1 MPISL
6 VNPYLEVGNI
16 HNQALDW
23 VASQLHAPEVL
34 PTDKLIELVTNWYVT
49 QVPELTPEQK
59 AGFYALTAMGMNYT
73 QRYSV
78 AELCQVAKLS
88 DQATSFITQACVLAG
103 GFPEIIAQLNSL
115 NVQALAADLSD
126 NDQSYTLLTLAI
138 ALKSAEYGQLQQ
150 TLGDKSPWSGYGY
163 GIGNRAW
170 PWSAD
175 AHGGLAGAIAGAIG
189 GVAGGFLGIF
199 AGFVGGGIIGGY
211 SGAIGESIATAVG
224 P

>member
-6 VNPYLEVGNI
+6 VNPYLDVGNI

-23 VASQLHAPEVL
+23 IASQLHAPEVP
-34 PTDKLIELVTNWYVT
+34 PTDKLVELVMNWYVT
-49 QVPELTPEQK
+49 QIPDVTPEQK
-59 AGFYALTAMGMNYT
+59 AGFYALTATGMTYA

-78 AELCQVAKLS
+78 AELCQLAKLS
-88 DQATSFITQACVLAG
+88 DQATSFIAQACGLTG
-103 GFPEIIAQLNSL
+103 KFPEILMQLNTL
-115 NVQALAADLSD
+115 NTQALAADLSD
-126 NDQSYTLLTLAI
+126 NDQPYPLLTLAI

-150 TLGDKSPWSGYGY
+150 ALGNNSPWSGY
-163 GIGNRAW
+163 RAQGGGGW

-175 AHGGLAGAIAGAIG
+175 AHGGLAGALAGAIG

-211 SGAIGESIATAVG
+211 CSAIGESVATAVG